1 LRPFS
6 SIDIFE
12 ESLMKICIY
21 GAGAIGGYLGVQFA
35 RAGADVSLVA
45 RGAHLA
51 AMQTH
56 GLKLLIGDEER
67 VVHPRC
73 TDNPAELGPQDFV
86 IIALKA
92 HSITGVIDSMQPLL
106 SEQTRIVTAVNG
118 IPYWYFYRHG
128 GRYEGAT
135 LESIDPGGRQWRE
148 LRPERAIGCI
158 VYPATEIV
166 APGVIQHVY
175 GDRFPIG
182 EPSGETTEDVTRLSA
197 LFSEAGMQAPVL
209 DRIRDEIW
217 LKLWG
222 NVCLNPISALTHATL
237 DVICSDPATRALSK
251 AIMIEAQTIAEKF
264 GVKFRVDVERR
275 IEGARK
281 VGAHKTSML
290 QDLERGRP
298 MEIQPLVSVVQEMGR
313 LTETPTPALDAVLA
327 LVVQRAKIAGLGCTP
342 SLVEAKIPA
351 FA

>member
-1 LRPFS
+1 
-6 SIDIFE
+6 
-12 ESLMKICIY
+12 MKICIY
-21 GAGAIGGYLGVQFA
+21 GAGAIGGYLGVQLA

-51 AMQTH
+51 AMQAN

-73 TDNPAELGPQDFV
+73 TDNPAELGHQDF
-86 IIALKA
+86 IIICLKA
-92 HSITGVIDSMQPLL
+92 HSITGVIEAMQPLL
-106 SEQTRIVTAVNG
+106 GPHTRIVTAVNG
-118 IPYWYFYRHG
+118 IPYWYFYKHG
-128 GRYEGAT
+128 GRYEGST

-148 LRPERAIGCI
+148 LGPQRAIGCI
-158 VYPATEIV
+158 VYPATEIE
-166 APGVIQHVY
+166 APGVIRHVY
-175 GDRFPIG
+175 GNRFPIG
-182 EPSGETTEDVTRLSA
+182 EPSGEISPDVKRLST
-197 LFSEAGMQAPVL
+197 LFTEAGMQAPVL
-209 DRIRDEIW
+209 ERIHDEIW

-251 AIMIEAQTIAEKF
+251 AIMLESQTIAEKF

-298 MEIQPLVSVVQEMGR
+298 MEIDPLVSVVQEMGR
-313 LTETPTPALDAVLA
+313 LTQTPTPALDTVLA
-327 LVVQRAKIAGLGCTP
+327 LVVQRAQIAGLHGVIP
-342 SLVEAKIPA
+342 PAPMNSPANSPA